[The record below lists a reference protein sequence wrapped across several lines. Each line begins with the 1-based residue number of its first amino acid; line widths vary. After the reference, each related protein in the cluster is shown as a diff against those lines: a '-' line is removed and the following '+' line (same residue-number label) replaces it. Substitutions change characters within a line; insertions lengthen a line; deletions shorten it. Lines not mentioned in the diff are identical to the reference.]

1 MAKRKITVE
10 EKEIKR
16 AEIKE
21 SVKKITFSL
30 ACFGVAALIIYI
42 GSLVR

>member
-1 MAKRKITVE
+1 MAKRKITAE
-10 EKEIKR
+10 EKKIKR

-21 SVKKITFSL
+21 SVKKIAFSL
-30 ACFGVAALIIYI
+30 ACFGIAALIIYI

>member
-1 MAKRKITVE
+1 MAKRKITAE

-16 AEIKE
+16 AEIKK
-21 SVKKITFSL
+21 SVKKIAFSL

>member
-21 SVKKITFSL
+21 GVKKIMFSL

>member
-1 MAKRKITVE
+1 MAKRKITAE

-30 ACFGVAALIIYI
+30 VCFGIAALIIYI

>member
-1 MAKRKITVE
+1 MAKRKITAE

-16 AEIKE
+16 AEMKE
-21 SVKKITFSL
+21 GVKKIAFSL
-30 ACFGVAALIIYI
+30 ACFGIAALIIYI

>member
-1 MAKRKITVE
+1 MAKRKITAE

-16 AEIKE
+16 VEIKE
-21 SVKKITFSL
+21 SVKNIAFSL
-30 ACFGVAALIIYI
+30 ACFGIAALIIYI

>member
-30 ACFGVAALIIYI
+30 ACFGIAALIIYI

>member
-10 EKEIKR
+10 EKEIKS

-21 SVKKITFSL
+21 NVRKITFSL
-30 ACFGVAALIIYI
+30 ACFGIAALIIYI

>member
-1 MAKRKITVE
+1 MAKRKITAE

-16 AEIKE
+16 VEIKE
-21 SVKKITFSL
+21 SVKKIAFSL